1 MADPPSTVPQ
11 SSAPEGT
18 AATTNAHIPEL
29 PNEVLYSIAGFVD
42 DAGIPNLR
50 LAAKVF
56 HYITAERFATV
67 FFQDRAYELSP
78 AGLKALVK
86 ITEHPVFAPYI
97 RTIIIGHGG
106 KHHSAEYHDKMES
119 AFQNLKVYGHKISL
133 GLRRVRTAHNFEVR
147 PYCVGTAMSKFSEKM
162 ISAAKKAQMPI
173 ESIIADLQNP
183 LLGERSKEWYYLFL
197 HALNGNEI
205 TAFHIKLS
213 SHGPTFAASKRVSFI
228 KSHRRLELSRTTPSI
243 EEAISAVFPSI
254 ALELHLSDCEV
265 SGALMAK
272 LLSHSSQLKHI
283 SFRNVHLVMSS
294 DSLGHWGR
302 VFIYLFGFR
311 IASLESCEFGNLWHG
326 RDSLWLEG
334 GDKTIRA
341 KTRGQVYTVMPNLA
355 AGLKESTLD
364 V

>member
-11 SSAPEGT
+11 PSAPEGT
-18 AATTNAHIPEL
+18 AATTNTHIPDL
-29 PNEVLYSIAGFVD
+29 PNEVLGSIAGFVD
-42 DAGIPNLR
+42 DAEIPNLR

-147 PYCVGTAMSKFSEKM
+147 PLRVETAMSKFSTKM

-183 LLGERSKEWYYLFL
+183 LVGDPSG
-197 HALNGNEI
+197 NGI
-205 TAFHIKLS
+205 TCIRTSYAGMEVLPFTS
-213 SHGPTFAASKRVSFI
+213 SCRHTGPPSQ
-228 KSHRRLELSRTTPSI
+228 HRTAYPSLTPT
-243 EEAISAVFPSI
+243 AD
-254 ALELHLSDCEV
+254 L
-265 SGALMAK
+265 
-272 LLSHSSQLKHI
+272 
-283 SFRNVHLVMSS
+283 SFR
-294 DSLGHWGR
+294 
-302 VFIYLFGFR
+302 
-311 IASLESCEFGNLWHG
+311 
-326 RDSLWLEG
+326 
-334 GDKTIRA
+334 
-341 KTRGQVYTVMPNLA
+341 
-355 AGLKESTLD
+355 GLTLPSRE
-364 V
+364 